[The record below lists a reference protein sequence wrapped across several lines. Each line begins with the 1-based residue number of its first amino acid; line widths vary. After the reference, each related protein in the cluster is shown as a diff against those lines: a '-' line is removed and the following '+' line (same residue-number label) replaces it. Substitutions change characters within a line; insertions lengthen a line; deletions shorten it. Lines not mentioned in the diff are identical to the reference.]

1 MMSSRNSA
9 EYERY
14 ILFVILK
21 ITSEIAVFHNDHGW
35 QIQSCR
41 LLHLRSPSVKR
52 RTDGGNRL
60 RDVVSFSLQT
70 FRWMTLYL
78 HFWPKE
84 SYTQEMLVDV
94 SSSAWMWES
103 LFISTSIPDLHS
115 VRLRPFSSKI
125 TYGYIWWQEIHVV
138 DQFHRWGLCIVLA
151 VATNS
156 S

>member
-1 MMSSRNSA
+1 MPWWNPA
-9 EYERY
+9 EYERT
-14 ILFVILK
+14 FLK
-21 ITSEIAVFHNDHGW
+21 ITLEIAVVRYDHGAA
-35 QIQSCR
+35 IQQSPCR

-52 RTDGGNRL
+52 RTDGGSRL

-94 SSSAWMWES
+94 SSSARMWGS

-115 VRLRPFSSKI
+115 LRLKPFSSKT
-125 TYGYIWWQEIHVV
+125 TYGYIWWQGIHVV
-138 DQFHRWGLCIVLA
+138 D
-151 VATNS
+151 
-156 S
+156 